1 MMKVRVKLFGTLS
14 RAFPA
19 YDPEKGLEV
28 EVREGARVR
37 DLLGR
42 LKISEVKGSVVAA
55 GGKVLHLEDP
65 LEDGMSVH
73 LLQAAYG
80 G

>member
-1 MMKVRVKLFGTLS
+1 MS
-14 RAFPA
+14 
-19 YDPEKGLEV
+19 
-28 EVREGARVR
+28 EGASVK

-42 LKISEVKGSVVAA
+42 LKISEVKGGVVAA
-55 GGKVLHLEDP
+55 GGKVLHPEDP

-73 LLQAAYG
+73 LLQAVYG

>member
-1 MMKVRVKLFGTLS
+1 MMKVTVKLFGTLS
-14 RAFPA
+14 RGFPA
-19 YDPEKGLEV
+19 YDPDKGLEV
-28 EVREGARVR
+28 EVREGANVR
-37 DLLGR
+37 DLVEE
-42 LKISEVKGSVVAA
+42 LKISEVKGSVVTA

-65 LEDGMSVH
+65 LEDGVAVH

>member
-1 MMKVRVKLFGTLS
+1 MMKVAVKLFGTLGQ
-14 RAFPA
+14 AVPG

-28 EVREGARVR
+28 EIREGARVK

-42 LKISEVKGSVVAA
+42 LKISGVKGGVVAA
-55 GGKVLHLEDP
+55 GGKVLHPEDS
-65 LEDGMSVH
+65 LKDGMSVH
-73 LLQAAYG
+73 LLQAVYG